1 MLDFQPMDLE
11 ARSTRDD
18 LEALIA
24 VKDQVDTLYTR
35 DLPPERADLPKA
47 DLLDLGRAWQ
57 LRLEVP
63 GVDQADLELALLGD
77 ELIVGGR
84 RPALEE
90 DLLPVFTERPSGPFQ
105 RAFRL
110 PGPVEAEAVTA
121 HLRGGVLVVQLP
133 KRA

>member
-1 MLDFQPMDLE
+1 MDLE
-11 ARSTRDD
+11 AYTTRDD

-35 DLPPERADLPKA
+35 DLPERADLPKA
-47 DLLDLGRAWQ
+47 DLLDMGEAWQ

-84 RPALEE
+84 RPPLED
-90 DLLPVFTERPSGPFQ
+90 DLRPVFTERASGPFQ

-133 KRA
+133 KRS